1 MKKNLLLLICSVMSA
16 TVSAQWNWNPDPTI
30 NNPVCTASNTTG
42 KNSIVSVPDAAGG
55 SYIVWEDNRTSATTA
70 TDIYLQHLD
79 PFGNQLLP
87 SAGLPICTADSNQT
101 NVVMTADGLGGV
113 IIAWQD
119 NRVSNSFGD
128 IYMQK
133 VNAAGAIQWTANGI
147 PAINTSANQISPVIT
162 IVSLTEFI
170 IVWRDGRNG
179 TIDLYANKYSS
190 LTGIK
195 QWATDAE
202 IVNQPLTQQR
212 QQVFPD
218 QLGGFFCIWED
229 QRISSAETDLF
240 MQRVDGTGAVLW
252 AANGVNICNA
262 GFNQLNPQITSD
274 GGTGIVATWTDNRI
288 SASDQNIYAQRIDAT
303 GAVQWAA
310 NGVVVC
316 SATGNQN
323 NPFIVPVG
331 SGNTIITWGDNRVST
346 SDRNIYAQKLDNAGA
361 VQWAAN
367 GVAICTALFNQPNAT
382 TSLTIV
388 PDNSNGAIITWDDN
402 RANNTTT
409 GLDIYAQKIT
419 SAGTVAWTA
428 NGVNIATRTGSNQRT
443 TAIVPDNA
451 NGAIIAWLDGR
462 SGTANSEIH
471 ASHLFPDGTIPVV
484 FSSIGA
490 QKISSAIKV
499 SWGISTEIN
508 TSHYELER
516 STDGVRFEKIAS
528 ITARNRNAAQQYDY
542 TDQQP
547 AQGVN
552 YYRIAG
558 VDFDGKRKYS
568 TVVKVN
574 MNGGG
579 KPQLT
584 AFPLPAKDVVT
595 VRLEGAAANT
605 NMIAVTDN
613 SGRILLKR
621 SFVATG
627 STTQFD
633 LNISNLANGSYIIQ
647 WRDSGGNIVAVQK
660 LQKL

>member
-1 MKKNLLLLICSVMSA
+1 MRKSLLFIICSAMFT

-42 KNSIVSVPDAAGG
+42 KNSIVSVPDATGG
-55 SYIVWEDNRTSATTA
+55 SYIVWEDSRTSATTA

-79 PFGNQLLP
+79 AFGNQLLP
-87 SAGLPICTADSNQT
+87 ATGLPICTADSNQS

-119 NRVSNSFGD
+119 NRVSNSLGD
-128 IYMQK
+128 IYIQK
-133 VNAAGAIQWTANGI
+133 VNAAGVIQWAVNGV

-195 QWATDAE
+195 QWALDAE

-218 QLGGFFCIWED
+218 QAGGFFCIWED
-229 QRISSAETDLF
+229 PRISNSEIDLF
-240 MQRVDGTGAVLW
+240 VQRVDGTGAVLW
-252 AANGVNICNA
+252 AVNGVNICNA
-262 GFNQLNPQITSD
+262 SFNQLNPQITSD
-274 GGTGIVATWTDNRI
+274 GSTGIVATWTDNRI
-288 SASDQNIYAQRIDAT
+288 AATDQNIYAQRIDAT
-303 GAVQWAA
+303 GVVQWAA

-323 NPFIVPVG
+323 TPFIVPVG
-331 SGNTIITWGDNRVST
+331 LGNTIITWGDNRVST
-346 SDRNIYAQKLDNAGA
+346 SDRNIYAQKLDNTGA

-367 GVAICTALFNQPNAT
+367 GVGICTATFNQPNAT

-419 SAGTVAWTA
+419 SAGTVAWVA

-443 TAIVPDNA
+443 TSIVPDNA

-462 SGTANSEIH
+462 SGTANTEIH

-490 QKISSAIKV
+490 QKINSSVKV
-499 SWGISTEIN
+499 TWGISTEIN

-516 STDGVRFEKIAS
+516 STDGVRFDKIAS
-528 ITARNRNAAQQYDY
+528 ITARNRNTAQQYDY
-542 TDQQP
+542 TDLQP
-547 AQGVN
+547 VTGIN

-558 VDFDGKRKYS
+558 VDFDGKSKYS

-574 MNGGG
+574 MNGYG

-584 AFPLPAKDVVT
+584 AFPMPAKEVVT

-605 NMIAVTDN
+605 NMVAVTDN
-613 SGRILLKR
+613 NGRVLLKK

-627 STTQFD
+627 TTTQFD
-633 LNISNLANGSYIIQ
+633 INISNFANGSYTIQ
-647 WRDSGGNIVAVQK
+647 WRDSGGKIVAVQK

>member
-1 MKKNLLLLICSVMSA
+1 MKKSLLAIICSAMFTA
-16 TVSAQWNWNPDPTI
+16 VSAQWNWNPDPTI

-42 KNSIVSVPDAAGG
+42 KTGVLSVPDATGG
-55 SYIVWEDNRTSATTA
+55 SYILWEDNRTSATTA

-79 PFGNQLLP
+79 NYGNQLLP
-87 SAGLPICTADSNQT
+87 ATGLAICTADSNQT

-119 NRVSNSFGD
+119 NRVSNSSGD

-147 PAINTSANQISPVIT
+147 PAINTTANQISPVIT

-170 IVWRDGRNG
+170 ILWRDGRNG

-218 QLGGFFCIWED
+218 QAGGFFCIWED

-240 MQRVDGTGAVLW
+240 VQRVDGTGAVLW

-262 GFNQLNPQITSD
+262 SFNQLNPQITGD
-274 GGTGIVATWTDNRI
+274 GSTGIVATWTDNRI
-288 SASDQNIYAQRIDAT
+288 SATDQNIYAQRIDAT
-303 GAVQWAA
+303 GTVQWAA

-323 NPFIVPVG
+323 TPFIVPVG
-331 SGNTIITWGDNRVST
+331 LGNTIITWGDNRVST
-346 SDRNIYAQKLDNAGA
+346 SDRNVYAQKLDNTGA
-361 VQWAAN
+361 AQWAAN
-367 GVAICTALFNQPNAT
+367 GVGICTAAFNQPNAT
-382 TSLTIV
+382 SSLTIV

-419 SAGTVAWTA
+419 SAGTVAWAA

-443 TAIVPDNA
+443 TSIVPDNA

-462 SGTANSEIH
+462 SGTANAEIH

-490 QKISSAIKV
+490 QKINSSIKV

-516 STDGVRFEKIAS
+516 SADGVRFDKIAS
-528 ITARNRNAAQQYDY
+528 ITARNRNTAQQYDY
-542 TDQQP
+542 ADLQP
-547 AQGVN
+547 VNGVN

-574 MNGGG
+574 MTGTG

-584 AFPLPAKDVVT
+584 AFPMPAKDMVT
-595 VRLEGAAANT
+595 VRLEGAATNT
-605 NMIAVTDN
+605 NMIALTDN
-613 SGRILLKR
+613 SGRVLLKR
-621 SFVATG
+621 TFVPTG
-627 STTQFD
+627 TTTQFD
-633 LNISNLANGSYIIQ
+633 LDISNFANGSYIIQ
-647 WRDSGGNIVAVQK
+647 WRDSGGNIVATQK